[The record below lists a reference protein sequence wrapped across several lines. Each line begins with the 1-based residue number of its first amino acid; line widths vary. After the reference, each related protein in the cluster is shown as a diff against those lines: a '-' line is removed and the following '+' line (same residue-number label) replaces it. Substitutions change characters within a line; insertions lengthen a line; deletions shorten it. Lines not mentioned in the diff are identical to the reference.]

1 MRSPSPPPPEDM
13 SNHPVY
19 TGDTNRPLVHLP
31 APKPIVKLPPK
42 AVAPPPPPP
51 TFASMV
57 AAPPRT
63 VPVSTA
69 TSWQEKI
76 NCLFGKKTVSEKKNA
91 LAVTSASKEPLD
103 VPLHIASV
111 SVSLP
116 QKDDLPTG
124 DGEITAR
131 QVEEAEE
138 MFEDREVG
146 SLPVVRVP
154 TMAPAAAWQAA
165 PAPSQSRLR
174 SKILKPMQVH
184 SIEPFTFGVQHEKD
198 TGGLRVLIRLPGAVM
213 AKTMVLPKKAGS
225 HSSLRSRGSSSY
237 KPRKT
242 TKPREGTG
250 SSNPKKPAQSQ
261 HTNGNGSP
269 RHQSRNASWGPRT
282 FSGSR

>member
-42 AVAPPPPPP
+42 VDAPPPPPP

-57 AAPPRT
+57 AAPPRAA
-63 VPVSTA
+63 PVSTA

-124 DGEITAR
+124 DGELSAR
-131 QVEEAEE
+131 KVEEVEE

-174 SKILKPMQVH
+174 SKHLKPMQVH
-184 SIEPFTFGVQHEKD
+184 SIEPFPVGFHDKD
-198 TGGLRVLIRLPGAVM
+198 AGGFRVLIRLPGAVM
-213 AKTMVLPKKAGS
+213 AKTMVLPQKAGS
-225 HSSLRSRGSSSY
+225 LNSLRSRGSSSY

-242 TKPREGTG
+242 TKPREATG
-250 SSNPKKPAQSQ
+250 GSNSKKPTQSQ
-261 HTNGNGSP
+261 HSSGNGP
-269 RHQSRNASWGPRT
+269 TRHQSRTASWGPRT
-282 FSGSR
+282 SSGSR